1 MKEIGIK
8 TKLLN
13 EKVTKKITKGGF
25 QLEHNMFKYEL
36 LCSHTARRT
45 MATNLY
51 LSGFPSISIMKIT
64 GHTTEKSFMKYIKIT
79 PTENAKLLQLHW
91 NKETTK
97 LKTV

>member
-1 MKEIGIK
+1 
-8 TKLLN
+8 
-13 EKVTKKITKGGF
+13 
-25 QLEHNMFKYEL
+25 
-36 LCSHTARRT
+36 
-45 MATNLY
+45 
-51 LSGFPSISIMKIT
+51 MKIT